1 MRTGKLKG
9 TTKILIPWFD
19 TDGNRQYSMLTLT
32 GTIYA
37 SKMYAGIRQFV
48 KHNFGVDV
56 DKDWLYHVPLIS
68 NQYDPEVAVTD
79 EERDQLIE
87 EFIQRM
93 ELKDEIEDEPT
104 AGDQSQDACE
114 ASEPLRSLSDQSSTG

>member
-1 MRTGKLKG
+1 MRTGKLSG

-114 ASEPLRSLSDQSSTG
+114 ASEPLRSVQDQSSTG